1 MLGVAIVLTTAFL
14 AVHFI
19 KSIHE
24 KRVENVTNELA
35 SAPPLVNTVTAG
47 KAPAT
52 LTLKLPGETAAW
64 YESTL
69 YARVDGYVAQWNV
82 DIGDKVKK
90 GQVLATIETPELDAQ
105 LASAQ
110 ARLKAAGDLVESRK
124 ADADF
129 AKTTYARWRD
139 SPHGVVSEQ
148 EREAKKAGFESA
160 VARLNEAQAQVTLDK
175 ADVDHYTALTEFK
188 QVVAPYDGTITKRR
202 IDIGNLVTA
211 GSSANTTPLYKIA
224 QNNPMRVFIDV
235 PQRDAGDMKVGVTA
249 RITASNIPGRVF
261 EGRIARTARPSIRR
275 RARLRR
281 KWISPTPI
289 WRLYPACLSMS
300 VSIFRLKG
308 GSRFLP
314 PRLSSAPAGRRW
326 R

>member
-1 MLGVAIVLTTAFL
+1 M
-14 AVHFI
+14 
-19 KSIHE
+19 
-24 KRVENVTNELA
+24 
-35 SAPPLVNTVTAG
+35 
-47 KAPAT
+47 
-52 LTLKLPGETAAW
+52 
-64 YESTL
+64 
-69 YARVDGYVAQWNV
+69 
-82 DIGDKVKK
+82 
-90 GQVLATIETPELDAQ
+90 LATIETPELDAQ

-211 GSSANTTPLYKIA
+211 GSSAHTTPL
-224 QNNPMRVFIDV
+224 
-235 PQRDAGDMKVGVTA
+235 
-249 RITASNIPGRVF
+249 
-261 EGRIARTARPSIRR
+261 
-275 RARLRR
+275 
-281 KWISPTPI
+281 
-289 WRLYPACLSMS
+289 
-300 VSIFRLKG
+300 
-308 GSRFLP
+308 
-314 PRLSSAPAGRRW
+314 
-326 R
+326 